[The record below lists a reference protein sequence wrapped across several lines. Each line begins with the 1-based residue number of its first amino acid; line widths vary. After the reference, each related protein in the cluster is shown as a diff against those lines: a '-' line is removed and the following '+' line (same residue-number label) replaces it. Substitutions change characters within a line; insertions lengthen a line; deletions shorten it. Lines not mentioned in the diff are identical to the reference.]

1 MSDARADSQAL
12 NAASRWLGPAVR
24 QLPGAALPGSPERCV
39 RRWAVVHGSTGQAF
53 ALERL
58 HQGQHAPRE
67 AIARNLARL
76 DERGMP
82 ALLPYLPVP
91 GSAGASH
98 ALPHEL
104 KTHVL
109 ETQGACWML
118 APLFPGE
125 PLPRPEFIEDPA
137 RGESLAELLLALREA
152 AGGTELE
159 DARPG
164 LDLTAYAASLFMT
177 LKRREPGVAAR
188 LAAPLRNLAGAM
200 DELEGWPRAFCH
212 GDFHPL
218 NVLWREE
225 RAAAL
230 IDWEFCGIRPA
241 LYDAANLVGCVGMEN
256 PDGLARGLVPAFLAR
271 LGRGGFLHVEDWD
284 RLAALVPLV
293 RLAWLSEWL
302 RGDDRE
308 MIDLE
313 LDYIELLAAHRDRLA
328 GIWARA
334 AASPRP

>member
-1 MSDARADSQAL
+1 
-12 NAASRWLGPAVR
+12 
-24 QLPGAALPGSPERCV
+24 
-39 RRWAVVHGSTGQAF
+39 VVHGSTGQAF

-91 GSAGASH
+91 GGCEASQ

-109 ETQGACWML
+109 EAQGACWML

-137 RGESLAELLLALREA
+137 RGESLADILLALRGA
-152 AGGTELE
+152 AGGAELE
-159 DARPG
+159 DTRPG
-164 LDLTAYAASLFMT
+164 LDLTAYAASLFTT
-177 LKRREPGVAAR
+177 LKRREPGVASR
-188 LAAPLRNLAGAM
+188 LAAPLRSLAGAM
-200 DELEGWPRAFCH
+200 DELEGWPKAFCH

-271 LGRGGFLHVEDWD
+271 LGRGGFLCAADWP
-284 RLAALVPLV
+284 RLAAFAPLV

-302 RGDDRE
+302 RKHDRE
-308 MIDLE
+308 MIGLE
-313 LDYIELLAAHRDRLA
+313 LDYIELLVEHRDRLA

-334 AASPRP
+334 AASALP